1 MLRLAH
7 SQHKQMSYIV
17 LLRIMYHVHTFH
29 TLVLL
34 ESTSVSL
41 HVQTARQIRKHVH
54 ILILVFRKFG
64 VKVYA

>member
-17 LLRIMYHVHTFH
+17 LLRIMYHVHTFD

-34 ESTSVSL
+34 ESISL
-41 HVQTARQIRKHVH
+41 HVQTARQTRKHDIVH
-54 ILILVFRKFG
+54 ILILVSME
-64 VKVYA
+64 KVWN